1 MAKQRGF
8 MSGFSL
14 PLEAAGFLLSKP
26 KLWPW
31 AIAPL
36 VLNALLYVGVIAMAI
51 WLVGSWQV
59 EVAWE
64 FWGSTG
70 RWLSD
75 IVNWLFSV
83 MKWLVSIPLIFVVC
97 YFSFTAVGM
106 VVASPLNDMLSERSE
121 RSIVGEPEGESISWR
136 LTAALMMYSIWDSL
150 MIVLRQLGWSI
161 VALPFLVV
169 PVVGALPLL
178 LVNAYFTGRGF
189 IDIATAR
196 NHLRLHHTSA
206 VLSKRRMQVLGL
218 GGAMMLAFTVPFVGL
233 LLLPVGVVA
242 GALLYCRVDWP
253 AEVEAAGLELPPAYR
268 PPRGEGVSKPA
279 SVSEISASS
288 EEMG

>member
-1 MAKQRGF
+1 

-14 PLEAAGFLLSKP
+14 PLEAAGFLLGKP
-26 KLWPW
+26 RLWPW

-36 VLNALLYVGVIAMAI
+36 LLNAVLYVGVIVLAL
-51 WLVGSWQV
+51 WLIGSWEV

-70 RWLSD
+70 AWLSGV
-75 IVNWLFSV
+75 VNWILSV
-83 MKWLVSIPLIFVVC
+83 GKWVVSLPIIFAVC

-121 RSIVGEPEGESISWR
+121 RTIVGEPDGATISWR

-161 VALPFLVV
+161 VALPFLVI

-206 VLSKRRMQVLGL
+206 VLAKRRVQVLGL
-218 GGAMMLAFTVPFVGL
+218 GGAMMLAFAVPFVGL
-233 LLLPVGVVA
+233 LMLPVGVVA
-242 GALLYCRVDWP
+242 GALLYCRVDW
-253 AEVEAAGLELPPAYR
+253 ASEVTGAGLELPAAYR
-268 PPRGEGVSKPA
+268 GPRAERADGAIRE
-279 SVSEISASS
+279 SEIS
-288 EEMG
+288 